1 MAATTVCCCGSH
13 LNIPFVDSRMFRL
26 LIILFISLF
35 SFTGLHA
42 QKKITIKK
50 RFKEAHAAIKAGS
63 GQENIERI
71 LLDSMALPT
80 TTDRQKAEG
89 YHICALL
96 QQSQNEGL
104 NMKAYLKQNLDTVKL
119 YQTVLKIYDYTLR
132 SDSADETDKYESRN
146 INLRA
151 LHRDNLLGG
160 GKFLLRKSK

>member
-1 MAATTVCCCGSH
+1 
-13 LNIPFVDSRMFRL
+13 MFRL
-26 LIILFISLF
+26 LIILFVSLF
-35 SFTGLHA
+35 SLNGLHA

-50 RFKEAHAAIKAGS
+50 RFKEAHAAIKTSS

-80 TTDRQKAEG
+80 TTDRQRAEG

-104 NMKAYLKQNLDTVKL
+104 NMKAYLKQNLDTVKI

-132 SDSADETDKYESRN
+132 SDSADEGDKYENKN
-146 INLRA
+146 INLRT
-151 LHRDNLLGG
+151 LQD
-160 GKFLLRKSK
+160 RKSVV

>member
-1 MAATTVCCCGSH
+1 
-13 LNIPFVDSRMFRL
+13 MFRL
-26 LIILFISLF
+26 LIILFVSLF
-35 SFTGLHA
+35 SLNGLHA

-50 RFKEAHAAIKAGS
+50 RFKEAHAAIKTSS

-80 TTDRQKAEG
+80 TTDRQRAEG

-104 NMKAYLKQNLDTVKL
+104 NMKAYLKQNLDTVKI

-132 SDSADETDKYESRN
+132 SDSADEGDKYENKN
-146 INLRA
+146 INLRT

-160 GKFLLRKSK
+160 GKFLLRKSKWGW